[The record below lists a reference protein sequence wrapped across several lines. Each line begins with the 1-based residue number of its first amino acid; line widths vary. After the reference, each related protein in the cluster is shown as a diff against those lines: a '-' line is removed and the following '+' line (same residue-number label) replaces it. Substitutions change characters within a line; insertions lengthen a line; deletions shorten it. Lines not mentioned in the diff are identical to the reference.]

1 MRFHIENIYFLLI
14 CLLTFSVPI
23 LLKSQ
28 ETDKGIY
35 LVNINSKIP
44 LQDVSVKSNDNS
56 FNTISDEN
64 GFIDLKICQFYQKF
78 NNIMCRFSINK
89 Y

>member
-1 MRFHIENIYFLLI
+1 M
-14 CLLTFSVPI
+14 LTFSVPI

-64 GFIDLKICQFYQKF
+64 GFIDLKICQFYQK
-78 NNIMCRFSINK
+78 I
-89 Y
+89 